1 MYNRYRD
8 LVLRWLKV
16 PPEPHPPFG
25 DPASLRVFR
34 AGKNYYKLR
43 IFGWGVAEL
52 FAFAGIVFWVF
63 VFVSA
68 EETARFEKLR
78 RGAVVAKPPATLR
91 DSIIALSR
99 PATSAKAVADHK
111 ATLVEQADQALV
123 AIKAARDTDLKA
135 KDQEASKP
143 AKQQV
148 RKRARSGGWS
158 GFIQVF
164 VELAIMLPPWAF
176 PIIWVLKVVGLAG
189 YLLQLPLTYAIRR
202 LDFEMRWYVVTDR
215 SLRIRTGVWSVQEST
230 MSFANLQQVEVSQGP
245 LQRLLGLADVKVQSA
260 GGSEH
265 PHGKPQDELHTG
277 YFHGV
282 DNAHEIRDLIQDR
295 LRRYRDSGLGDPE
308 EARRMAAVAAPVS
321 AEAAASFDADVL
333 AAAREL
339 TAEARALRTA
349 LS

>member
-34 AGKNYYKLR
+34 AGKNYYRLR
-43 IFGWGVAEL
+43 IFGWGVAE
-52 FAFAGIVFWVF
+52 FAAFVGIVFWALLLVY
-63 VFVSA
+63 V
-68 EETARFEKLR
+68 EETARFEKAR
-78 RGAVVAKPPATLR
+78 RTVTAQL
-91 DSIIALSR
+91 
-99 PATSAKAVADHK
+99 VADHK
-111 ATLVEQADQALV
+111 ATLAEQARQTAENLKTASATAL
-123 AIKAARDTDLKA
+123 KNMKGEGDSPAATEK
-135 KDQEASKP
+135 KP
-143 AKQQV
+143 V
-148 RKRARSGGWS
+148 KRRSRSGGGWN
-158 GFIQVF
+158 GFISGL
-164 VELAIMLPPWAF
+164 VEIAIILPPWAF
-176 PIIWVLKVVGLAG
+176 PIIWALKVAALAG
-189 YLLQLPLTYAIRR
+189 FLLQLPLTYAVRR

-245 LQRLLGLADVKVQSA
+245 LQRLLGLADLKVQSA
-260 GGSEH
+260 GGSDN
-265 PHGKPQDELHTG
+265 PHGKPQDDLHTG

-295 LRRYRDSGLGDPE
+295 LRRFRDSGLGDPE
-308 EARRMAAVAAPVS
+308 EARRAATVAAPVS
-321 AEAAASFDADVL
+321 AEAPASIEPDVL

-339 TAEARALRTA
+339 AAEARALRTA